1 MDSNRGFVAR
11 QISKRFGATQALDD
25 VTCEVLTGEIHAVL
39 GENGAGKSTL
49 VKIMS
54 GHLQPDEGRLELD
67 GEVMPAL
74 TPKAAFEAGIVVVH
88 QELSLLPTL
97 SVAENIL
104 INDPPLRAGLLD
116 RRAMVEKSKAHLALL
131 AADID
136 PLVTIERLSQAQRQ
150 LVEIA
155 RALVHSARVILLDE
169 PTSSLP
175 PDERHE
181 LFGRLRLIREQGVG
195 IVFITHL
202 LEEALELSDRI
213 TVLRDGR
220 NVGSRGAAETSVT
233 RLVELMTGRATGT
246 VFPSRRSTSAEVPPL
261 LTVSSIASGPRLL
274 DASFD
279 VREGEIVGLAGLVGS
294 GRTEVLKA
302 VFGAMPVDSGRVMLG
317 GEPVQFRTTLDAI
330 RRGIS
335 FIPEDRQDES
345 VFPDHTVLTNI
356 CVAAASSSVG
366 EPLQGRFI
374 LDGRLMA
381 SVSEKLRAKLQIK
394 TRSVTA
400 PIADLSGGNQQKTI
414 LARWVATRPR
424 IVLADEPT
432 RGVSIGSKIEIYRLF
447 RELASEGA
455 AIVLVS
461 SEFEELVGLCER
473 VFIMAAGRTVDEV
486 DPAGLEADDL
496 LQLVLSKST
505 TGTGRDAERI
515 AENAS

>member
-1 MDSNRGFVAR
+1 MTSRSGFVAR
-11 QISKRFGATQALDD
+11 RISKRFGATQALDG

-54 GHLQPDEGRLELD
+54 GHLQPDEGHLELA

-74 TPKAAFEAGIVVVH
+74 TPKAAFSAGVVVVH

-116 RRAMVEKSKAHLALL
+116 RRKMVARAKRHLALL

-136 PLVTIERLSQAQRQ
+136 PLVTIDALSQAQRQ

-220 NVGSRGAAETSVT
+220 NVGTRPAADTSVT
-233 RLVELMTGRATGT
+233 QLVELMTGRPPGT
-246 VFPSRRSTSAEVPPL
+246 VFPRRLSTSADERPL
-261 LTVSSIASGPRLL
+261 LTVANVASGARLV

-279 VREGEIVGLAGLVGS
+279 VREGEIIGLAGLVGS

-302 VFGAMPVDSGRVMLG
+302 VFGALPIDSGRVFMG
-317 GEPVQFRTTLDAI
+317 GEQVHFRTPLDAI

-345 VFPDHTVLTNI
+345 VFPDHSVLTNI
-356 CVAAASSSVG
+356 CIAAASSSVG
-366 EPLQGRFI
+366 EPLSRRFM
-374 LDGRLMA
+374 LDGRRMV
-381 SVSEKLRAKLQIK
+381 SVSEELRTKLQIK

-400 PIADLSGGNQQKTI
+400 PVADLSGGNQQKTI

-461 SEFEELVGLCER
+461 SEFEELAGLCER
-473 VFIMAAGRTVDEV
+473 ICIMAAGRTVDEV
-486 DPAGLEADDL
+486 DPGGLEADDL

-505 TGTGRDAERI
+505 AGERTS
-515 AENAS
+515 ATRPAGSVG

>member
-1 MDSNRGFVAR
+1 MNSRSGFAAR
-11 QISKRFGATQALDD
+11 RISKRFGATQALDG
-25 VTCEVLTGEIHAVL
+25 VTCEILAGEIHAVL

-54 GHLQPDEGRLELD
+54 GHLQPDAGHLELA
-67 GEVMPAL
+67 GEAMPAL
-74 TPKAAFEAGIVVVH
+74 TPKAAFSAGIVVVH

-116 RRAMVEKSKAHLALL
+116 RREMVARAKEHLALL

-136 PLVTIERLSQAQRQ
+136 PLVTIEALSQAQRQ

-181 LFGRLRLIREQGVG
+181 LFDRLRLIREQGVG

-202 LEEALELSDRI
+202 LEEALGLSDRI

-220 NVGSRGAAETSVT
+220 NVGTRPAADTSVT
-233 RLVELMTGRATGT
+233 QLVDLMTGRPPGT
-246 VFPSRRSTSAEVPPL
+246 VFPRRLSASADERPL
-261 LTVSSIASGPRLL
+261 LTVANVASGARLI

-279 VREGEIVGLAGLVGS
+279 VREGEIIGLAGLVGS

-302 VFGAMPVDSGRVMLG
+302 VFGALPIDSGRVFMD
-317 GEPVQFRTTLDAI
+317 GEQVHFRRPLDAI

-345 VFPDHTVLTNI
+345 VFPGHSVLTNI
-356 CVAAASSSVG
+356 CIAAASSSVG
-366 EPLQGRFI
+366 EALSGRFV
-374 LDGRLMA
+374 LDGRRMV
-381 SVSEKLRAKLQIK
+381 SVAEKLRTKLQIK
-394 TRSVTA
+394 TRSVAA

-461 SEFEELVGLCER
+461 SEFEELTGLCER
-473 VFIMAAGRTVDEV
+473 ICIMAAGRTVDEV
-486 DPAGLEADDL
+486 DPGGLEADDL

-505 TGTGRDAERI
+505 AGERAGTTRLAEDVG
-515 AENAS
+515 

>member
-1 MDSNRGFVAR
+1 M
-11 QISKRFGATQALDD
+11 
-25 VTCEVLTGEIHAVL
+25 
-39 GENGAGKSTL
+39 
-49 VKIMS
+49 
-54 GHLQPDEGRLELD
+54 
-67 GEVMPAL
+67 
-74 TPKAAFEAGIVVVH
+74 
-88 QELSLLPTL
+88 
-97 SVAENIL
+97 
-104 INDPPLRAGLLD
+104 
-116 RRAMVEKSKAHLALL
+116 
-131 AADID
+131 
-136 PLVTIERLSQAQRQ
+136 
-150 LVEIA
+150 
-155 RALVHSARVILLDE
+155 
-169 PTSSLP
+169 
-175 PDERHE
+175 
-181 LFGRLRLIREQGVG
+181 
-195 IVFITHL
+195 
-202 LEEALELSDRI
+202 
-213 TVLRDGR
+213 LRDGR

-505 TGTGRDAERI
+505 TGAGGDVERI

>member
-1 MDSNRGFVAR
+1 MNSGSEFVAR
-11 QISKRFGATQALDD
+11 HVSKRFGATQALSD
-25 VTCEVLTGEIHAVL
+25 VTCAVRTGEIHAVL

-54 GHLQPDEGRLELD
+54 GHLQPDGGRLELA
-67 GEVMPAL
+67 GKVMPAL
-74 TPKAAFEAGIVVVH
+74 TPKAAFSSGIVVVH

-104 INDPPLRAGLLD
+104 INDPPLVAGFLD
-116 RRAMVEKSKAHLALL
+116 RREMVARAGTHLALL

-136 PLVTIERLSQAQRQ
+136 PLVKIDTLSQAQRQ

-181 LFGRLRLIREQGVG
+181 LFDRLRLIREQGVG

-220 NVGSRGAAETSVT
+220 SVGTRPAADTSVT
-233 RLVELMTGRATGT
+233 QLVELMTGRPPGT
-246 VFPSRRSTSAEVPPL
+246 VFPGRRVTSARERPL
-261 LTVSSIASGPRLL
+261 LTVENLASRPRLI
-274 DASFD
+274 DASFE
-279 VREGEIVGLAGLVGS
+279 VRKGEIIGLAGLVGS

-302 VFGAMPVDSGRVMLG
+302 VFGALPINAGRVLMG
-317 GEPVQFRTTLDAI
+317 DEDVRFRTPLDAI
-330 RRGIS
+330 KRGIA

-345 VFPDHTVLTNI
+345 VFAEHSVLTNI
-356 CVAAASSSVG
+356 CIAAASSSVG
-366 EPLQGRFI
+366 ERLVKRFV
-374 LDGRLMA
+374 LDGRRMA
-381 SVSEKLRAKLQIK
+381 SVSEKLRAKLRIK
-394 TRSVTA
+394 TRSVA
-400 PIADLSGGNQQKTI
+400 SPVADLSGGNQQKTI

-473 VFIMAAGRTVDEV
+473 IFIMAEGRTVDEV
-486 DPAGLEADDL
+486 NPEGLEADDL

-505 TGTGRDAERI
+505 AGGRMGAPRSAESF
-515 AENAS
+515 A